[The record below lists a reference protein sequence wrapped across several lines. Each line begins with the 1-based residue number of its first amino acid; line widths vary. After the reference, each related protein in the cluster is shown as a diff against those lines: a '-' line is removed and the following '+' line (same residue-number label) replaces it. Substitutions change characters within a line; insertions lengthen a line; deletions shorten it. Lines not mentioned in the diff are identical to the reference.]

1 MMPDASGSAQMVVVH
16 YHEISLKRGNRPLFL
31 RRLQE
36 SLYRALD
43 DLGPL
48 RIEQL
53 TGRIALHLEAGTDP
67 EAVVERIARVFAE
80 RTPPDMEA
88 LKRAVDRVT
97 EGRRFASF
105 RITARRAFKTLPL
118 TSLEMNRALGA
129 HVLGRHQTRV
139 SLEHPELNV
148 HVEVLPGQAFV
159 YGETSTAAFT
169 TSNPSRLPG
178 AASDDTI
185 SSTLWV
191 TLTGR

>member
-1 MMPDASGSAQMVVVH
+1 MPDASGSAQMVVVH

-67 EAVVERIARVFAE
+67 EAVVERIARVFGVANFALAE

-88 LKRAVDRVT
+88 L
-97 EGRRFASF
+97 
-105 RITARRAFKTLPL
+105 
-118 TSLEMNRALGA
+118 
-129 HVLGRHQTRV
+129 
-139 SLEHPELNV
+139 
-148 HVEVLPGQAFV
+148 
-159 YGETSTAAFT
+159 
-169 TSNPSRLPG
+169 
-178 AASDDTI
+178 
-185 SSTLWV
+185 
-191 TLTGR
+191 